1 MKNISPF
8 SFLIRRV
15 TSVSS
20 VFLLLRPRRAISA
33 SNARRTA
40 CFTQAKRTKRLRP
53 LCLAGRGGGIPFPAG
68 VARPSKRRAAVGTMR
83 GSGPAQVRLRIPA
96 RSAPVKIHAWYQ
108 LRPPGST
115 RRLQTAEPRRR
126 RQTFRT
132 AQRQGP
138 HRTVAIS
145 VTGLTIARETVSKYT
160 AYEALACAL
169 ACSNSRSISSEGSL
183 VSRETTTITMLESR
197 NAGSSS

>member
-8 SFLIRRV
+8 SFFIRRV

-40 CFTQAKRTKRLRP
+40 CFTQQSGRSAFVRFACRQ
-53 LCLAGRGGGIPFPAG
+53 GRGGFPA
-68 VARPSKRRAAVGTMR
+68 RPGLPVH
-83 GSGPAQVRLRIPA
+83 
-96 RSAPVKIHAWYQ
+96 RSAAPRSGQCAEAARAGSSAHTRAQRAGKNPRLYQ

-138 HRTVAIS
+138 HRTVAIF

>member
-8 SFLIRRV
+8 SFFIRRV

-40 CFTQAKRTKRLRP
+40 CFTQQSGRSAFVRFACRQ
-53 LCLAGRGGGIPFPAG
+53 GRGDSLPGRGC
-68 VARPSKRRAAVGTMR
+68 PSIKAPRRGRDNTRKR
-83 GSGPAQVRLRIPA
+83 PAQVRLRIPA
-96 RSAPVKIHAWYQ
+96 RSAPVKIRLYQ

-138 HRTVAIS
+138 HRTVAIF